1 MPIFTDRDQFIRSA
15 GLAGTDQVY
24 AVVINREGEV
34 LTRAGGRAGGESD
47 ADKASSLRETLRQ
60 PGR

>member
-24 AVVINREGEV
+24 AVVINREGNM
-34 LTRAGGRAGGESD
+34 LARARGRAGGESD
-47 ADKASSLRETLRQ
+47 AAKAISLQETLRQ

>member
-34 LTRAGGRAGGESD
+34 LARVGGAFG
-47 ADKASSLRETLRQ
+47 ADKASSLREPLRQ
-60 PGR
+60 SGL